1 MKKKQ
6 QYEQVILVGVQT
18 KESDDQFRES
28 LNELQALVENAGGE
42 VVGELTQKRD
52 QIDTKT
58 FIGSGKLIELS
69 HLTDELAASTVVFNQ
84 QLSPSHTRNIQEV
97 VDAKVIDRTQVIL
110 DIFALRARSKE
121 GQLQVQLAQLEYM
134 LPRLVGQGEN
144 MSRLGAGIGTRGPGE
159 SKLET
164 DRRHITAQMTDIRRE
179 LQKITDHRQRNRQH
193 RSESGVIQIGLIG
206 YTNAGKSTVL
216 NALTDAG
223 TYEAD
228 ALFATL
234 DPLTRELE
242 LPSGAQATMTDTV
255 GFIQDLPTTL
265 IEAFKST
272 IEEARGA
279 DMLLHVIDAAQP
291 NIQTRERTVRKLLEQ
306 LEMDD
311 IPVLYVYNKADMI
324 EDVNFTAESYP
335 SVVISARREE
345 DTNYILREIEAF
357 LQEEFTYYEAQIEPS
372 RGDILARLRQETI
385 MTEQAFNEEARQ
397 YDVAGYTK
405 PDGYWDTQLNG

>member
-18 KESDDQFRES
+18 KESDYQFRES

-69 HLTDELAASTVVFNQ
+69 HLADELDASTVVFNQ
-84 QLSPSHTRNIQEV
+84 QLSPSHTRNIQEI

-179 LQKITDHRQRNRQH
+179 LQKITDHRQRNRQQ

-216 NALTDAG
+216 NALTDAR

-291 NIQTRERTVRKLLEQ
+291 NIQARERTVRELLEQ

-345 DTNYILREIEAF
+345 DTNYILQEIEAF
-357 LQEEFTYYEAQIEPS
+357 LQEEFVYYETQIEPS

-385 MTEQAFNEEARQ
+385 MTEQAFNEETRQ

-405 PDGYWDTQLNG
+405 PEGYWDTQLNG

>member
-1 MKKKQ
+1 
-6 QYEQVILVGVQT
+6 
-18 KESDDQFRES
+18 
-28 LNELQALVENAGGE
+28 
-42 VVGELTQKRD
+42 
-52 QIDTKT
+52 
-58 FIGSGKLIELS
+58 
-69 HLTDELAASTVVFNQ
+69 
-84 QLSPSHTRNIQEV
+84 
-97 VDAKVIDRTQVIL
+97 
-110 DIFALRARSKE
+110 
-121 GQLQVQLAQLEYM
+121 
-134 LPRLVGQGEN
+134 

-291 NIQTRERTVRKLLEQ
+291 NIQTRERTVRELLEQ

-385 MTEQAFNEEARQ
+385 MVGQVFNEETRQ

-405 PDGYWDTQLNG
+405 PEGYWDTQLNG

>member
-279 DMLLHVIDAAQP
+279 DILLHVIDAAQP
-291 NIQTRERTVRKLLEQ
+291 NIQSRERTVRELLEQ

-357 LQEEFTYYEAQIEPS
+357 LQEEFTYYETQIEPS

-385 MTEQAFNEEARQ
+385 MTEQTFNEEARQ

-405 PDGYWDTQLNG
+405 PEGYWDTQLNG